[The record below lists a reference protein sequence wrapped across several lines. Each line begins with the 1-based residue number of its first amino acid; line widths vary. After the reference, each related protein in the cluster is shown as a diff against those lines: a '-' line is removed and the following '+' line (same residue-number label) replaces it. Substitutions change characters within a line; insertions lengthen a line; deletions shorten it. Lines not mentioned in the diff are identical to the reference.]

1 MNKQTWREN
10 INLFL
15 ILYKLLLLSLFS
27 PILFS
32 PSAIFNF
39 RTLSLFLLSV
49 LSTPND
55 RPFQNNLRYV
65 ICFKK
70 ILIKH
75 IYLCERVKLQWQ
87 KLVFNGDL
95 EIIVI
100 QNGLCVFLV
109 RGEKIESKQSS
120 LTLFKLTPSQ
130 GFHSCLGEL
139 GVDIESLA
147 SGIVVGIAYTH
158 TLSLYHTQTH
168 TFWANTWC
176 DYNKINCVYKFGLFH
191 FLLQLRAF
199 NFWNLLIISSSRNI
213 KK

>member
-1 MNKQTWREN
+1 MNS
-10 INLFL
+10 
-15 ILYKLLLLSLFS
+15 LSLISFIHTQQ
-27 PILFS
+27 PTIPEQFK
-32 PSAIFNF
+32 IFYY
-39 RTLSLFLLSV
+39 V
-49 LSTPND
+49 L
-55 RPFQNNLRYV
+55 
-65 ICFKK
+65 CFKK

-75 IYLCERVKLQWQ
+75 IYLWERVKLQWQ

-109 RGEKIESKQSS
+109 SGEKIESKQSS

-130 GFHSCLGEL
+130 RFHSCLGEL

-158 TLSLYHTQTH
+158 TLSLYHIQTH

-213 KK
+213 KSKNVFIQISKYVRSSILLSCSC